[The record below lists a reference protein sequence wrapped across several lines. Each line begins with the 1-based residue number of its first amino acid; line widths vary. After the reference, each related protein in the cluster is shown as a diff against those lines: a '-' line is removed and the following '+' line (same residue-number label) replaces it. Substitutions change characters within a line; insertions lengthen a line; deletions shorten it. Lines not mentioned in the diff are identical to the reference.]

1 MYKRQEQGLLARILK
16 RQRDQ
21 ARGIAGSPKP
31 LSDREREVLDL
42 ILQEFTSKR
51 IAEKLFISKQT
62 VDSHRLRIMEKTGA
76 RTLVGL
82 IKYAVANGLL

>member
-1 MYKRQEQGLLARILK
+1 MSE
-16 RQRDQ
+16 
-21 ARGIAGSPKP
+21 
-31 LSDREREVLDL
+31 REREVLEL
-42 ILQEFTSKR
+42 ILQEHTSKQ

-82 IKYAVANGLL
+82 IKHALANGML